1 MSQERG
7 MPPGGGAPV
16 LLPGELNTDARARR
30 AAIEFEARERRRH
43 ELAEQVA
50 IQNTPE
56 QRIQIWER
64 LHELSLPK
72 KPNHPLIR
80 IIAADTELTVA
91 DIRDEQRRRR
101 APPAKPIAEAR
112 DKPPLV

>member
-1 MSQERG
+1 MAQDRDLPTTAS
-7 MPPGGGAPV
+7 APV
-16 LLPGELNTDARARR
+16 LLPGELSTDARARR
-30 AAIEFEARERRRH
+30 AALEYEARERRRH

-56 QRIQIWER
+56 QRIQVWER

-91 DIRDEQRRRR
+91 DVRDEQRRRQ
-101 APPAKPIAEAR
+101 APLTRPIAPIPQ
-112 DKPPLV
+112 KPLV